1 MTDVF
6 LNKLSL
12 QIDRK
17 WMTVSFDKFYGKIWL
32 GFCLTQENA
41 YSQRF
46 HFKANTKS
54 GSKATAPEANCPILF
69 SPTLKLTLTLTGGG
83 WGVAILLWG
92 NCPYTGRAQVPFKNR
107 TRDFQNSSPFKRSAY
122 IFIWQS
128 LEIWNVFITLTLKKR
143 KAFLKNWSIAF

>member
-17 WMTVSFDKFYGKIWL
+17 WMAVSFDKFYGKIWL

-54 GSKATAPEANCPILF
+54 GSKATAPEANYPILF
-69 SPTLKLTLTLTGGG
+69 SPTLKLTLTLTGVGGG
-83 WGVAILLWG
+83 WQFYSEGIARIPEEHRFLLKIVLG
-92 NCPYTGRAQVPFKNR
+92 IFKIALR
-107 TRDFQNSSPFKRSAY
+107 LRDQH
-122 IFIWQS
+122 IFLYDSHWKFGTFS
-128 LEIWNVFITLTLKKR
+128 LL
-143 KAFLKNWSIAF
+143 